1 MWREGT
7 VEIEENEPEIVEI
20 SETDVGEGTEDDNDE
35 NIPGEKVSVQ
45 LYFALL

>member
-20 SETDVGEGTEDDNDE
+20 SETDVGEGTEDDNDK